1 MVARANVRFGSEADA
16 TAHHRFSPLG
26 AMSRSPLLKVARATA
41 AGQATLPQ
49 LDGVCRRIGFFR
61 RDLSEARNYW
71 FLVPQ
76 PVIVN
81 VEIWIE
87 DGLALRAEEG
97 RLRLDPFA
105 RLLLFRISHQ
115 TCL

>member
-1 MVARANVRFGSEADA
+1 MHNEVKDYCAMHNGLLTRFDYRSTFLRLVPKADLVRPYRKA
-16 TAHHRFSPLG
+16 
-26 AMSRSPLLKVARATA
+26 
-41 AGQATLPQ
+41 
-49 LDGVCRRIGFFR
+49 IGFFR
-61 RDLSEARNYW
+61 RDPSEARNYW
-71 FLVPQ
+71 FLVRQ
-76 PVIVN
+76 SVIVN

-105 RLLLFRISHQ
+105 GLLLFRVSHQ